1 MKDDEIKELSL
12 LDDKQTKALEWLEE
26 HPEEREKLLET
37 IANFVNAIGEA
48 LVKVTEQL
56 APTINALAEF
66 GAACAEAKRI
76 EEEGEENEDSN

>member
-37 IANFVNAIGEA
+37 IANLVNAIGEA
-48 LVKVTEQL
+48 LTKVTEQL
-56 APTINALAEF
+56 APTINALAAL

-76 EEEGEENEDSN
+76 EEEGEKNETN